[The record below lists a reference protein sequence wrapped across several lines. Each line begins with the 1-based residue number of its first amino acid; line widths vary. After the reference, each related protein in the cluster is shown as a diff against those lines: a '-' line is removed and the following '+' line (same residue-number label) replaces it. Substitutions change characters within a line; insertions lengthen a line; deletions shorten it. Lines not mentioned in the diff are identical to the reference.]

1 MSSIYKPIFEEIFNS
16 SAPYIVND
24 FSKIKG
30 QNGNS
35 IQNFVSSTLVMIFD
49 ATIKSLEKA
58 RYNGLLVLQDNF
70 VLDKYTKISSLEVIN
85 KSKSLLKKRINVEN
99 NGIRLSNAREEAT
112 PSRITMLFD
121 GISAFSNGVAGFSVV
136 LCLQEADNNSEFKT
150 QFVMSYDPITKET
163 CSFDGNDGFRFNDI
177 KIATDEITQ
186 EKIINSVIVNDY
198 SSPFHFNINK
208 MVEASN
214 ACVVNNSFFNAFN
227 LLMTTKIN
235 LLICLKPKGAEMFDL
250 VEFCCKVS
258 GLEIKEINGYLMI
271 GKKTFLDKIYQE

>member
-30 QNGNS
+30 QSGNS
-35 IQNFVSSTLVMIFD
+35 IQNFVSSTLVMVFD
-49 ATIKSLEKA
+49 NTIKSLEKA

-70 VLDKYTKISSLEVIN
+70 VLDKYTKISSLEVVN
-85 KSKSLLKKRINVEN
+85 KSKSLLKKRINVEDE
-99 NGIRLSNAREEAT
+99 GIRLSNAREEAT
-112 PSRITMLFD
+112 PSRIIMLFD

-136 LCLQEADNNSEFKT
+136 LCLQEADNNGEFKT

-163 CSFDGNDGFRFNDI
+163 CSFDGNDGFRFNSI

-214 ACVVNNSFFNAFN
+214 VCFVNNSFFNAFN

-235 LLICLKPKGAEMFDL
+235 TMLFRC
-250 VEFCCKVS
+250 
-258 GLEIKEINGYLMI
+258 
-271 GKKTFLDKIYQE
+271 